1 MIGFDSALTLAWS
14 VLAVTSL
21 GYWLWCMVRAAVS

>member
-14 VLAVTSL
+14 VLAVASL
-21 GYWLWCMVRAAVS
+21 GYCLWCMIRVALA